1 MIAIVKCMK
10 IYFEIGKI
18 RTFSYTKK
26 QYNINY
32 NQSLHDKDDNI
43 ILIRSIFIQLF
54 LVSFNGSYP
63 TSICLS
69 FTKKDFTRNIIMT

>member
-1 MIAIVKCMK
+1 MTAIVKCVK
-10 IYFEIGKI
+10 IYFKIRII
-18 RTFSYTKK
+18 RTFSYTKT

-32 NQSLHDKDDNI
+32 NQSLDDKDDNI

-63 TSICLS
+63 TSISLS